1 MAGVRKSLQKV
12 RQNRHVG
19 RYVLD
24 EMTAR
29 NWSARRLAI
38 AMDRPVASVRALLGG
53 SIVTS
58 RDAAGLAS
66 AFGTS
71 PELWMELETEC
82 REDEIRQRTY

>member
-1 MAGVRKSLQKV
+1 MSGVKKAFHRV
-12 RQNRHVG
+12 RMNRHVG
-19 RYVLD
+19 RYVFD

-58 RDAAGLAS
+58 RDAAGLAN

-71 PELWMELETEC
+71 VELWMELETEC
-82 REDEIRQRTY
+82 REHEIKHRAY